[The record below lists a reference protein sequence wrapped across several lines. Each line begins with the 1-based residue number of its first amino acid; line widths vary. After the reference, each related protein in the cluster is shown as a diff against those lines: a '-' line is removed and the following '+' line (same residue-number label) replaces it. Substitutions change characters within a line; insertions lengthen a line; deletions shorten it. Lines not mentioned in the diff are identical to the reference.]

1 MISSSW
7 VSLVI
12 NSEVKIRVLMRKFKV
27 SVKLT
32 MVSLS
37 QLYVFHISSSNYNL
51 LSILHIQFIG
61 IDTNTYHR

>member
-37 QLYVFHISSSNYNL
+37 QLYVLHISSSNYNL